1 MDFSVVCQSTI
12 TLDVCRFGWW
22 RCWKPNWPFTTVSF
36 LQTSGRR
43 VFMFKQP
50 STTKGKWSKKQ
61 RFEKV
66 PESWQLNPMIQEL
79 FYCRGVLFIR
89 NKEVPVFACSVRLQ
103 FPMRGN
109 GLPNIR
115 KEVLPWEKYPS
126 RRVFIFKQP
135 NTTKWLWQSPDGK
148 VRFQIS
154 GKAMYFQALRVKI
167 TAVVAKFCSALNGR

>member
-1 MDFSVVCQSTI
+1 M
-12 TLDVCRFGWW
+12 
-22 RCWKPNWPFTTVSF
+22 P
-36 LQTSGRR
+36 
-43 VFMFKQP
+43 VFI
-50 STTKGKWSKKQ
+50 S
-61 RFEKV
+61 
-66 PESWQLNPMIQEL
+66 
-79 FYCRGVLFIR
+79 

-115 KEVLPWEKYPS
+115 KELLPWEKYPS

-154 GKAMYFQALRVKI
+154 GKAMYFQALRFKI
-167 TAVVAKFCSALNGR
+167 YCRGKKYPSRQVFMFCAGLASQKGKWSKSRDSKKYLRQWQFVSKVQLTFYCRGVLFI